1 LAAEFPTKELSV
13 LKKPFSR
20 TREVRRQR
28 LAGTMAA
35 WVKIT
40 GSVMSAFFTLIYQE
54 YCRARLAEMLKAGL
68 AT

>member
-1 LAAEFPTKELSV
+1 
-13 LKKPFSR
+13 
-20 TREVRRQR
+20 
-28 LAGTMAA
+28 MAA

-54 YCRARLAEMLKAGL
+54 YCRARLAEMIKAGL